1 MKSVFAC
8 SVAFAAAAPSTHS
21 ELFESFVTAQGR
33 EYGSSEEMDR
43 RFDIFQENIKFI
55 EATNAKKLS
64 YKLGVTAFADMK
76 FEEFRA
82 QYVGGF
88 VTMPVGNAT
97 EFKHPAGFVEE
108 AAVDWVAKGAVTP
121 VKNQGHCGSCWTFST
136 TGALE
141 GAMVVAGRRMVPLS
155 EQELVSCDT
164 GIVGGH
170 GCQGGNP
177 LQALG
182 WVKSNGI
189 CGEASDP
196 YECMDQASSSCSSHQ
211 CAKSTCSPVLK
222 GGGWFSSGDV
232 SATSSVGT
240 SESDL
245 EAAVTRQPISVAIEA
260 DKPAFQLYRGGIL
273 SDDACGQTLD
283 HAVLAV
289 GYGVDAGVKY
299 WKVKNSWGPSWG
311 EEGYIRLIRGSSSGY
326 GECGIR
332 HMASFPTVKPAAA
345 IVV

>member
-1 MKSVFAC
+1 
-8 SVAFAAAAPSTHS
+8 
-21 ELFESFVTAQGR
+21 
-33 EYGSSEEMDR
+33 
-43 RFDIFQENIKFI
+43 
-55 EATNAKKLS
+55 
-64 YKLGVTAFADMK
+64 
-76 FEEFRA
+76 
-82 QYVGGF
+82 
-88 VTMPVGNAT
+88 
-97 EFKHPAGFVEE
+97 
-108 AAVDWVAKGAVTP
+108 
-121 VKNQGHCGSCWTFST
+121 
-136 TGALE
+136 
-141 GAMVVAGRRMVPLS
+141 
-155 EQELVSCDT
+155 
-164 GIVGGH
+164 
-170 GCQGGNP
+170 
-177 LQALG
+177 
-182 WVKSNGI
+182 
-189 CGEASDP
+189 
-196 YECMDQASSSCSSHQ
+196 MDQASSSCSSHQ

-332 HMASFPTVKPAAA
+332 HMASFPTVKPDDAT
-345 IVV
+345 VVV